1 MRCAIIIFNQA
12 AQKSGACPK
21 NYLNGVKMK
30 LIKFRVTN
38 FRSVKDSGDI
48 DANDVAALIGVN
60 ESGKTNLL
68 LPLWKLNPAR
78 EGEIQPTSDYP
89 KAMFADVRASPG
101 DFRFISADFDA
112 SSIKE
117 KLVEL
122 TKLNAGEL
130 AIVRVE
136 KYFDGKYVISFPKFT
151 PKMTVS
157 AAEVKGELATLTAA
171 LERIVA
177 LKSEE
182 PLKSKIVDAAGA
194 LVDSTSQDLTSHDLD
209 AAIESLKKLLPDRS
223 AKTSKIVPRTQ
234 QTIDVL
240 TEWLSHIRAP
250 APEDIERVRDLV
262 LEALP
267 TFVYYSNYG
276 NLDSEIYLPHV
287 VQNLKRTD
295 LGAKEAAKARTLRVL
310 FSFVRLQPTEILEL
324 GRDFKDPNNQNRQ
337 PTQDEIAR
345 IAERKRER
353 SILLQSAGAT
363 LTKEFKSWWKQ
374 GDYRFRFEAD
384 GDHFRIWV
392 SDDRRPEEVELE
404 NRSTGL
410 QWFLSFYLVF
420 LVESQGDHKD
430 AILLLDEPGLS
441 LHPLAQRDLSAF
453 FDGLSGTNQIIYTTH
468 SPFLVDPDRLDRVR
482 KVYVAADGSTE
493 SSPNLRQSGAD
504 PAHAGAAYA
513 VYSAL
518 NLNVAESLL
527 LGCRPIVVEGASD
540 QHYLTMIKVLL
551 ISAGKITPRREL
563 VFPPAGGTKTLRI
576 TAGILTGRDENLPVV
591 LLDGDQMG
599 SRMAAE
605 LKSGLYAREG
615 EKVLSTDEFVDFQ
628 GSELEDLIPHRR
640 FVEAVDRIF
649 RAPEQQFSEVVSVGQ
664 PIVPQVEDWA
674 KREGVKLTPGW
685 KVEVAKRVKTILLS
699 EGIDDVE
706 NDLVERWV
714 QLFARFESSVN

>member
-1 MRCAIIIFNQA
+1 
-12 AQKSGACPK
+12 
-21 NYLNGVKMK
+21 MK
-30 LIKFRVTN
+30 LIKYRVTN

-48 DANDVAALIGVN
+48 DAGDVAALIGVN

-89 KAMFADVRASPG
+89 KTMFADVRARPG
-101 DFRFISADFDA
+101 DFRFISADFDTG
-112 SSIKE
+112 SLRE
-117 KLVEL
+117 KLAFLTKRDPAQLQVVNVSRYYDGEYEVSFPQYIPKTTVAASEAQSEL
-122 TKLNAGEL
+122 TN
-130 AIVRVE
+130 
-136 KYFDGKYVISFPKFT
+136 
-151 PKMTVS
+151 
-157 AAEVKGELATLTAA
+157 LTAA
-171 LERIVA
+171 VERSEA

-182 PLKSKIVDAAGA
+182 PVKTTIVGA
-194 LVDSTSQDLTSHDLD
+194 VRALAQSINQDWTAEDLD
-209 AAIESLKKLLPDRS
+209 TAIGSLKKLLPDQP
-223 AKTSKIVPRTQ
+223 AKTSTIIPRVQ
-234 QTIDVL
+234 QSIDVL
-240 TEWLSHIRAP
+240 TGWQTQIRSP
-250 APEDIERVRDLV
+250 APEEVEGVADAV
-262 LEALP
+262 LDALP
-267 TFVYYSNYG
+267 KFVYYSNYG

-287 VQNLKRTD
+287 VQNLERKD

-310 FSFVRLQPTEILEL
+310 FSFVRLQPKEILEL

-337 PTQDEIAR
+337 PTPDEIAK

-353 SILLQSAGAT
+353 SILLQSAGTT
-363 LTKEFKSWWKQ
+363 LTKEFKSWWRQ

-420 LVESQGDHKD
+420 LVESQGDHED

-453 FDGLSGTNQIIYTTH
+453 FDGLTVTNQIIYTTH

-482 KVYVAADGSTE
+482 KVYVAEDGSTE

-504 PAHAGAAYA
+504 PAQAGAAYA

-527 LGCRPIVVEGASD
+527 LGCLPVVVEGASD
-540 QHYLTMIKVLL
+540 QHYLTMIKALL
-551 ISAGKITPRREL
+551 IGGGKIRPSREL

-576 TAGILTGRDENLPVV
+576 TAGILTGRDEALPVV

-599 SRMAAE
+599 VRMAAE
-605 LKSGLYAREG
+605 LTSGLYKSEENR
-615 EKVLSTDEFVDFQ
+615 VLSTDDFVGFK
-628 GSELEDLIPHRR
+628 GSELEDLIPHQR
-640 FVEAVDRIF
+640 FVDAVDRVF
-649 RAPEQQFSEVVSVGQ
+649 RAPEQQFSEVASKGK
-664 PIVPQVEDWA
+664 PIVPQVEAWA
-674 KREGVKLTPGW
+674 KREGIELALGW
-685 KVEVAKRVKTILLS
+685 KVEVARRVKSVLLS
-699 EGIDDVE
+699 KGISDVE
-706 NDLVERWV
+706 GDLVGRWV
-714 QLFARFESSVN
+714 QLFTRFEPSND

>member
-1 MRCAIIIFNQA
+1 
-12 AQKSGACPK
+12 
-21 NYLNGVKMK
+21 MK
-30 LIKFRVTN
+30 LIKYRVTN

-48 DANDVAALIGVN
+48 EAGDVAALIGVN

-89 KAMFADVRASPG
+89 KTMFADIRAKPEE
-101 DFRFISADFDA
+101 FRFITADFDA
-112 SSIKE
+112 SS
-117 KLVEL
+117 LRDQLSAL
-122 TKLNAGEL
+122 TKLDVEQL
-130 AIVRVE
+130 DVVRVG
-136 KYFDGKYVISFPKFT
+136 KYFNGAYDVSFPRYI
-151 PKMTVS
+151 PKTTI
-157 AAEVKGELATLTAA
+157 AASDIKNELTALATTV
-171 LERIVA
+171 EQTDA

-182 PLKSKIVDAAGA
+182 SLRLTVVGTVRA
-194 LVDSTSQDLTSHDLD
+194 LAESIGQDWAIDDLNV
-209 AAIESLKKLLPDRS
+209 AIKSLKKLLPDQP
-223 AKTSKIVPRTQ
+223 AKTSTIVPRTQ

-240 TEWLSHIRAP
+240 TEWLSQISSP
-250 APEDIERVRDLV
+250 APEDTDKVRDLV
-262 LEALP
+262 LKELP
-267 TFVYYSNYG
+267 KFVYYSNYG

-287 VQNLKRTD
+287 VQNLQRKD

-310 FSFVRLQPTEILEL
+310 FSFVRLRPKEILEL
-324 GRDFKDPNNQNRQ
+324 GRDFEDSNNQNRQ
-337 PTQDEIAR
+337 PTADEIAE

-353 SILLQSAGAT
+353 SILLQAAGTT

-420 LVESQGDHKD
+420 LVESQGDHQN

-453 FDGLSGTNQIIYTTH
+453 FDGLTKTNQILYTTH

-482 KVYVAADGSTE
+482 KVYVAEDGSTE

-504 PAHAGAAYA
+504 PAQAGAAYA

-527 LGCRPIVVEGASD
+527 LGCLPVVVEGPSD
-540 QHYLTMIKVLL
+540 QHYLTMIKALL
-551 ISAGKITPRREL
+551 IGAGKITPRREL

-576 TAGILTGRDENLPVV
+576 TAGVLTGRDETLPVV
-591 LLDGDQMG
+591 LLDGDHMG
-599 SRMAAE
+599 ARMAAE
-605 LKSGLYAREG
+605 LNTSLYKG
-615 EKVLSTDEFVDFQ
+615 EEKKVISTDEFAGFK
-628 GSELEDLIPHRR
+628 GSELEDLVPHQR
-640 FVEAVDRIF
+640 FVDTVDRVL
-649 RAPEQQFSEVVSVGQ
+649 RAPEQQFSEVASIGT
-664 PIVPQVEDWA
+664 PIVPQVETWA
-674 KREGVKLTPGW
+674 KRGGIELPPGW
-685 KVEVAKRVKTILLS
+685 KVEVAKRVKAILLS
-699 EGIDDVE
+699 KGIGDVE
-706 NDLVERWV
+706 HDLIERWV
-714 QLFARFESSVN
+714 QLFARFEPSSN

>member
-1 MRCAIIIFNQA
+1 MR
-12 AQKSGACPK
+12 
-21 NYLNGVKMK
+21 Y
-30 LIKFRVTN
+30 RVTN
-38 FRSVKDSGDI
+38 FRSVKDSGVI
-48 DANDVAALIGVN
+48 EAGDVAALIGVN

-89 KAMFADVRASPG
+89 KTLFADVRAKPG
-101 DFRFISADFDA
+101 DFKFVSADFDA
-112 SSIKE
+112 TSVTDQ
-117 KLVEL
+117 LVTL
-122 TKLNAGEL
+122 TKLDAAQFEV
-130 AIVRVE
+130 VRVDR
-136 KYFDGKYVISFPKFT
+136 YFDGKYAVSFPQYVPET
-151 PKMTVS
+151 TV
-157 AAEVKGELATLTAA
+157 AASESKSELMNLITAV
-171 LERIVA
+171 EGTDA

-182 PLKSKIVDAAGA
+182 PLKSTIVGAVRDLAESIIDDWAAK
-194 LVDSTSQDLTSHDLD
+194 DLD
-209 AAIESLKKLLPDRS
+209 GAIESLKKLIPDQP
-223 AKTSKIVPRTQ
+223 AKTSMIVPRVQ

-240 TEWLSHIRAP
+240 AAWLCHISLP
-250 APEDIERVRDLV
+250 APEDMEGVRDLV
-262 LEALP
+262 LKALP
-267 TFVYYSNYG
+267 KFVYYSNYG

-287 VQNLKRTD
+287 VQNLERKD

-310 FSFVRLQPTEILEL
+310 FNFVRLQPKEILEL
-324 GRDFKDPNNQNRQ
+324 GRDFKDPSNQNRQ
-337 PTQDEIAR
+337 PTEDEIGK

-353 SILLQSAGAT
+353 SILLQSAGTT

-420 LVESQGDHKD
+420 LVESQGDHED

-453 FDGLSGTNQIIYTTH
+453 FDGLTKTNQIIYTTH
-468 SPFLVDPDRLDRVR
+468 SPFLIDPDRLDRVR
-482 KVYVAADGSTE
+482 KVYVATDGSTE

-527 LGCRPIVVEGASD
+527 LGCLPVVVEGASD
-540 QHYLTMIKVLL
+540 QHYLTMIKALL
-551 ISAGKITPRREL
+551 IGAGKITPRREL

-576 TAGILTGRDENLPVV
+576 TAGILTGRDETLPVV

-599 SRMAAE
+599 TRMAAE
-605 LKSGLYAREG
+605 LSSGLYNG
-615 EKVLSTDEFVDFQ
+615 EQKKVLSTDEFAGFK
-628 GSELEDLIPHRR
+628 GSELEDLIPNQR
-640 FVEAVDRIF
+640 FVDAVDRVF
-649 RAPEQQFSEVVSVGQ
+649 RAREQLFSEVALPGN
-664 PIVPQVEDWA
+664 PIVPQVEAWA
-674 KREGVKLTPGW
+674 KREGMELPPGW
-685 KVEVAKRVKTILLS
+685 KVEVAKRVKAVLLTK
-699 EGIDDVE
+699 GIDYVE
-706 NDLVERWV
+706 EDLIERWV
-714 QLFARFESSVN
+714 KLFARFEPAVS

>member
-1 MRCAIIIFNQA
+1 MRVQVSN
-12 AQKSGACPK
+12 
-21 NYLNGVKMK
+21 LNGGRMK
-30 LIKFRVTN
+30 LIKYRVTN

-48 DANDVAALIGVN
+48 DAGDVAALIGVN

-89 KAMFADVRASPG
+89 KTMFADVRSKPG
-101 DFRFISADFDA
+101 DYQFISADFDA
-112 SSIKE
+112 SSLKD
-117 KLVEL
+117 KLVAL
-122 TKLNAGEL
+122 TKLDAEQL
-130 AIVRVE
+130 KVVRIGR
-136 KYFDGKYVISFPKFT
+136 YFDGEYTISFPQYV
-151 PKMTVS
+151 PKTTVVTS
-157 AAEVKGELATLTAA
+157 EIKSELMGLAMAIERTAP
-171 LERIVA
+171 

-182 PLKSKIVDAAGA
+182 HLKSTIVGA
-194 LVDSTSQDLTSHDLD
+194 VHALAESISQDWTAQDLD
-209 AAIESLKKLLPDRS
+209 AAIVSLTKLLPDQP
-223 AKTSKIVPRTQ
+223 AKTSPIVPRIQ

-240 TEWLSHIRAP
+240 IAWLSQIRSS
-250 APEDIERVRDLV
+250 APEDIEGVADLV
-262 LEALP
+262 LAALP
-267 TFVYYSNYG
+267 KFVYYSNYG

-287 VQNLKRTD
+287 VQNLERND

-310 FSFVRLQPTEILEL
+310 FSFVRLQPKEILEL
-324 GRDFKDPNNQNRQ
+324 GRDFKDPSNQGRQ
-337 PTQDEIAR
+337 PSQDEIAT

-353 SILLQSAGAT
+353 SILLQSAGTT

-392 SDDRRPEEVELE
+392 SDELRPEEVELE

-420 LVESQGDHKD
+420 LVESQGDHED

-453 FDGLSGTNQIIYTTH
+453 FDGLTKTNQIIYTTH
-468 SPFLVDPDRLDRVR
+468 SPFLIDPDRLDRVR
-482 KVYVAADGSTE
+482 KVYIASDGSTE

-504 PAHAGAAYA
+504 AAQAGAAYA

-540 QHYLTMIKVLL
+540 QHYLTTIKALL
-551 ISAGKITPRREL
+551 ISAGKIKPSREL

-576 TAGILTGRDENLPVV
+576 TAGILTGRDETLPVV

-599 SRMAAE
+599 TRMAAE
-605 LKSGLYAREG
+605 LKSGLYSG
-615 EKVLSTDEFVDFQ
+615 EEKKVLLTDDFAGFK
-628 GSELEDLIPHRR
+628 GSELEDLIPQQR
-640 FVEAVDRIF
+640 FAEAVDRVF
-649 RAPEQQFSEVVSVGQ
+649 RSSEQEFSEVVSMGK
-664 PIVPQVEDWA
+664 PIVPQVEAWA
-674 KREGVKLTPGW
+674 TREGIELSPGW
-685 KVEVAKRVKTILLS
+685 KVEVAKRVKTVLLS
-699 EGIDDVE
+699 KGIGDVE
-706 NDLVERWV
+706 DDLIERWV
-714 QLFARFESSVN
+714 QLFAEFESPILTN

>member
-1 MRCAIIIFNQA
+1 
-12 AQKSGACPK
+12 
-21 NYLNGVKMK
+21 MK
-30 LIKFRVTN
+30 LIKYRVTN

-48 DANDVAALIGVN
+48 DAGDVAALIGVN

-89 KAMFADVRASPG
+89 KTMFADVRAKPQ
-101 DFRFISADFDA
+101 DFRFISADFDTGSLGNKLA
-112 SSIKE
+112 SLTKRDPAQLQVVTVGRYYNGEYEVSFPQYLPKTTVAASE
-117 KLVEL
+117 AQGEL
-122 TKLNAGEL
+122 TN
-130 AIVRVE
+130 
-136 KYFDGKYVISFPKFT
+136 
-151 PKMTVS
+151 
-157 AAEVKGELATLTAA
+157 LTAA
-171 LERIVA
+171 IERSEA

-182 PLKSKIVDAAGA
+182 PLKSTIVGA
-194 LVDSTSQDLTSHDLD
+194 VRALAQSNNQDWTAQDLDT
-209 AAIESLKKLLPDRS
+209 AIEALKKLLPDQP
-223 AKTSKIVPRTQ
+223 AKTSTIIPRLQ
-234 QTIDVL
+234 QSIDVL
-240 TEWLSHIRAP
+240 AGWLAQIRSP
-250 APEDIERVRDLV
+250 APEEIEGVVDAV

-267 TFVYYSNYG
+267 KFVYYSNYG

-287 VQNLKRTD
+287 VQNLERKD

-310 FSFVRLQPTEILEL
+310 FSFVRLQPKEILEL
-324 GRDFKDPNNQNRQ
+324 GRDFKDPSNQNRQ
-337 PTQDEIAR
+337 PTPEEIAK

-353 SILLQSAGAT
+353 SILLQSAGTT
-363 LTKEFKSWWKQ
+363 LTKEFKSWWRQ

-420 LVESQGDHKD
+420 LVESQGDHED

-453 FDGLSGTNQIIYTTH
+453 FDGLTNTNQIIYTTH

-482 KVYVAADGSTE
+482 KVYVAEDGSTE

-504 PAHAGAAYA
+504 PAQAGAAYA

-527 LGCRPIVVEGASD
+527 LGCLPVVVEGASD
-540 QHYLTMIKVLL
+540 QHYLTMIKALL
-551 ISAGKITPRREL
+551 IGGGKIRPRREL

-576 TAGILTGRDENLPVV
+576 TAGILTGRDAALPVV

-599 SRMAAE
+599 ARMAAE
-605 LKSGLYAREG
+605 LTSGLYKG
-615 EKVLSTDEFVDFQ
+615 EEKKVLSTDDFVGFK
-628 GSELEDLIPHRR
+628 GSELEDLIPHQRL
-640 FVEAVDRIF
+640 VEALDRVF
-649 RAPEQQFSEVVSVGQ
+649 RDPEQQFSEVASKGK
-664 PIVPQVEDWA
+664 PIVPQIEAWA
-674 KREGVKLTPGW
+674 KREGIELALGW
-685 KVEVAKRVKTILLS
+685 KVEVARRVKSVLLTK
-699 EGIDDVE
+699 GIGDVE
-706 NDLVERWV
+706 EELVGRWV
-714 QLFARFESSVN
+714 QLFNQFEPSTD